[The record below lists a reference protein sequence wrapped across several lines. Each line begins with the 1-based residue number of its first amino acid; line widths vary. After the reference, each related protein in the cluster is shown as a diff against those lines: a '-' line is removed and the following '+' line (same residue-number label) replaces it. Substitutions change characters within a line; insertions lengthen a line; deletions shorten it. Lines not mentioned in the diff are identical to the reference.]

1 MRLHINQEQNTKILY
16 FMNLR
21 TIFISSFLSLSSL
34 GVLAQERI
42 NLSGTWQFAFAAN
55 QKEADRLERFYTSDF
70 AKSKFKSTPVPSNWA
85 LLGYEEPVYRGF
97 KDNQAGEGFYVREFT
112 IPQDWKDKRILLHF
126 GGVWSSAEVWLNGN
140 ELGRHDCGYTSF
152 AFDVTNK
159 LKVDEPNK
167 LAVRVR
173 QITRE
178 YKFDVCDDWTWGG
191 IYRDVT
197 LEAMPAKRWIDD
209 VVVQTTFDHL
219 FQDANLDIRVMI
231 SDKHKNT
238 LPGNYPS
245 PGEPYKLCFTLTDKE
260 GEEVA
265 QRQMAIPAHVSTDR
279 EICLSLPVE
288 APHQWTAE
296 TPYLYSLKVELL
308 EKEAV
313 THTRMERVG
322 FRQISTDGGVFRIN
336 GQAVKLR
343 GVNRHDEH
351 PDVGRATTRKQWLE
365 DLTLMKAANIN
376 YLRLSHYT
384 PAEGFIELCDS
395 MGMYVGNEVTL
406 GGAGD
411 LMYDPSFSG
420 AVLQRSYETIVRDI
434 NKPSIIYW
442 SIGNE
447 DPLTSLHM
455 VSVKLVKALDPTRP
469 VLLPWRPEEWLPK
482 EVDILAPH
490 YWNPQ
495 EYDRLAGHSG
505 RPVISTEYTHA
516 YGNDAFGG
524 LEARWKALTKHPAGA
539 GAAVW
544 MWADQGV
551 KTPVRKKEKDLSE
564 DEYLRIN
571 TAGWDGIVDSYRNFT
586 RDYWETKAVYAP
598 VYPAVDKISFV
609 PGQDSVRI
617 PIQNDFDFTNLS
629 SVKMAWSVRE
639 DENVLYSGTDS
650 MYGYPHTVSDFKLP
664 VEKLVTVRPERT
676 YYVWFIFTD
685 EKGTEITRR
694 AVELC
699 PQTEQ
704 PISVPV
710 CRELLVTEADQ
721 VTIEA
726 GDVRYVFSPK
736 NGQLVS
742 AELKGKQLIKDLY
755 PAIWRKLNQGETSG
769 FGKENLRKAVDL
781 THYTSSV
788 TAWKV
793 EKTPTNAV
801 IRTTVD
807 YRVDQENRFTVTYRY
822 SIGVDGRLNVY
833 YQILTKVAVPWLPIV
848 GMSMQSVSGLDQVHW
863 LGLGPYD
870 AYPNKQAAPILG
882 VWGGTAGSPDVTG
895 IKAMRWM
902 ERSGSE
908 GTIHVSNSGYME
920 NDTMCPE
927 RTYILSGVF
936 GRPEKGR
943 RAEESVP
950 QLRTDTGKPFVG
962 EFSIMLKAV
971 R

>member
-1 MRLHINQEQNTKILY
+1 
-16 FMNLR
+16 MNLR

-260 GEEVA
+260 GKEVA

-564 DEYLRIN
+564 DEYLRIP
-571 TAGWDGIVDSYRNFT
+571 IVISLVTIGRRRPSMLRFT
-586 RDYWETKAVYAP
+586 LLWTKFHL
-598 VYPAVDKISFV
+598 YP
-609 PGQDSVRI
+609 VRI
-617 PIQNDFDFTNLS
+617 
-629 SVKMAWSVRE
+629 
-639 DENVLYSGTDS
+639 
-650 MYGYPHTVSDFKLP
+650 
-664 VEKLVTVRPERT
+664 
-676 YYVWFIFTD
+676 
-685 EKGTEITRR
+685 
-694 AVELC
+694 
-699 PQTEQ
+699 
-704 PISVPV
+704 
-710 CRELLVTEADQ
+710 
-721 VTIEA
+721 
-726 GDVRYVFSPK
+726 RYVFLSRMILILRI
-736 NGQLVS
+736 LV
-742 AELKGKQLIKDLY
+742 
-755 PAIWRKLNQGETSG
+755 R
-769 FGKENLRKAVDL
+769 
-781 THYTSSV
+781 
-788 TAWKV
+788 
-793 EKTPTNAV
+793 
-801 IRTTVD
+801 
-807 YRVDQENRFTVTYRY
+807 
-822 SIGVDGRLNVY
+822 
-833 YQILTKVAVPWLPIV
+833 
-848 GMSMQSVSGLDQVHW
+848 
-863 LGLGPYD
+863 
-870 AYPNKQAAPILG
+870 
-882 VWGGTAGSPDVTG
+882 
-895 IKAMRWM
+895 
-902 ERSGSE
+902 
-908 GTIHVSNSGYME
+908 
-920 NDTMCPE
+920 
-927 RTYILSGVF
+927 
-936 GRPEKGR
+936 
-943 RAEESVP
+943 
-950 QLRTDTGKPFVG
+950 
-962 EFSIMLKAV
+962 
-971 R
+971 

>member
-1 MRLHINQEQNTKILY
+1 M
-16 FMNLR
+16 
-21 TIFISSFLSLSSL
+21 
-34 GVLAQERI
+34 
-42 NLSGTWQFAFAAN
+42 
-55 QKEADRLERFYTSDF
+55 
-70 AKSKFKSTPVPSNWA
+70 
-85 LLGYEEPVYRGF
+85 
-97 KDNQAGEGFYVREFT
+97 
-112 IPQDWKDKRILLHF
+112 
-126 GGVWSSAEVWLNGN
+126 
-140 ELGRHDCGYTSF
+140 
-152 AFDVTNK
+152 
-159 LKVDEPNK
+159 DEPNK

-260 GEEVA
+260 GKEVA

-571 TAGWDGIVDSYRNFT
+571 TAGWDGIVDSYLISLVTIGRRRPSMLRFT
-586 RDYWETKAVYAP
+586 LLWTKFHL
-598 VYPAVDKISFV
+598 YP
-609 PGQDSVRI
+609 VRI
-617 PIQNDFDFTNLS
+617 
-629 SVKMAWSVRE
+629 
-639 DENVLYSGTDS
+639 
-650 MYGYPHTVSDFKLP
+650 
-664 VEKLVTVRPERT
+664 
-676 YYVWFIFTD
+676 
-685 EKGTEITRR
+685 
-694 AVELC
+694 
-699 PQTEQ
+699 
-704 PISVPV
+704 
-710 CRELLVTEADQ
+710 
-721 VTIEA
+721 
-726 GDVRYVFSPK
+726 RYVFLSRMILILRI
-736 NGQLVS
+736 LV
-742 AELKGKQLIKDLY
+742 
-755 PAIWRKLNQGETSG
+755 R
-769 FGKENLRKAVDL
+769 
-781 THYTSSV
+781 
-788 TAWKV
+788 
-793 EKTPTNAV
+793 
-801 IRTTVD
+801 
-807 YRVDQENRFTVTYRY
+807 
-822 SIGVDGRLNVY
+822 
-833 YQILTKVAVPWLPIV
+833 
-848 GMSMQSVSGLDQVHW
+848 
-863 LGLGPYD
+863 
-870 AYPNKQAAPILG
+870 
-882 VWGGTAGSPDVTG
+882 
-895 IKAMRWM
+895 
-902 ERSGSE
+902 
-908 GTIHVSNSGYME
+908 
-920 NDTMCPE
+920 
-927 RTYILSGVF
+927 
-936 GRPEKGR
+936 
-943 RAEESVP
+943 
-950 QLRTDTGKPFVG
+950 
-962 EFSIMLKAV
+962 
-971 R
+971 

>member
-1 MRLHINQEQNTKILY
+1 M
-16 FMNLR
+16 
-21 TIFISSFLSLSSL
+21 
-34 GVLAQERI
+34 LAQEQI

-55 QKEADRLERFYTSDF
+55 QKEADRLERFYTPDF

-112 IPQDWKDKRILLHF
+112 IPQDWKNKRILLHF

-260 GEEVA
+260 GKEVA
-265 QRQMAIPAHVSTDR
+265 QRQMTVPAHVSTDR

-308 EKEAV
+308 EKEVV

-617 PIQNDFDFTNLS
+617 SIQNDFDFTNLS

-664 VEKLVTVRPERT
+664 VEKLVTVRPGKT
-676 YYVWFIFTD
+676 YYVWFVFTD
-685 EKGTEITRR
+685 EKEQRSLAGLLNFVLRQNNRCLFLFVVNFWLLKRIRLPLRLVISAMCLVRR
-694 AVELC
+694 MDNWC
-699 PQTEQ
+699 
-704 PISVPV
+704 
-710 CRELLVTEADQ
+710 
-721 VTIEA
+721 
-726 GDVRYVFSPK
+726 
-736 NGQLVS
+736 
-742 AELKGKQLIKDLY
+742 
-755 PAIWRKLNQGETSG
+755 
-769 FGKENLRKAVDL
+769 LR
-781 THYTSSV
+781 S
-788 TAWKV
+788 
-793 EKTPTNAV
+793 
-801 IRTTVD
+801 
-807 YRVDQENRFTVTYRY
+807 
-822 SIGVDGRLNVY
+822 
-833 YQILTKVAVPWLPIV
+833 
-848 GMSMQSVSGLDQVHW
+848 
-863 LGLGPYD
+863 
-870 AYPNKQAAPILG
+870 
-882 VWGGTAGSPDVTG
+882 
-895 IKAMRWM
+895 
-902 ERSGSE
+902 
-908 GTIHVSNSGYME
+908 
-920 NDTMCPE
+920 
-927 RTYILSGVF
+927 
-936 GRPEKGR
+936 
-943 RAEESVP
+943 
-950 QLRTDTGKPFVG
+950 
-962 EFSIMLKAV
+962 
-971 R
+971 

>member
-260 GEEVA
+260 GKEVA

-617 PIQNDFDFTNLS
+617 LIQNDFDFTNLS
-629 SVKMAWSVRE
+629 
-639 DENVLYSGTDS
+639 
-650 MYGYPHTVSDFKLP
+650 
-664 VEKLVTVRPERT
+664 
-676 YYVWFIFTD
+676 
-685 EKGTEITRR
+685 
-694 AVELC
+694 
-699 PQTEQ
+699 
-704 PISVPV
+704 
-710 CRELLVTEADQ
+710 
-721 VTIEA
+721 
-726 GDVRYVFSPK
+726 
-736 NGQLVS
+736 
-742 AELKGKQLIKDLY
+742 
-755 PAIWRKLNQGETSG
+755 
-769 FGKENLRKAVDL
+769 
-781 THYTSSV
+781 
-788 TAWKV
+788 
-793 EKTPTNAV
+793 
-801 IRTTVD
+801 
-807 YRVDQENRFTVTYRY
+807 
-822 SIGVDGRLNVY
+822 
-833 YQILTKVAVPWLPIV
+833 
-848 GMSMQSVSGLDQVHW
+848 
-863 LGLGPYD
+863 
-870 AYPNKQAAPILG
+870 
-882 VWGGTAGSPDVTG
+882 
-895 IKAMRWM
+895 
-902 ERSGSE
+902 
-908 GTIHVSNSGYME
+908 
-920 NDTMCPE
+920 
-927 RTYILSGVF
+927 
-936 GRPEKGR
+936 
-943 RAEESVP
+943 
-950 QLRTDTGKPFVG
+950 
-962 EFSIMLKAV
+962 
-971 R
+971 

>member
-1 MRLHINQEQNTKILY
+1 
-16 FMNLR
+16 MNLR

-70 AKSKFKSTPVPSNWA
+70 AKSKFKLTPVPSNWA

-197 LEAMPAKRWIDD
+197 LEAMPAERWIDD

-260 GEEVA
+260 GKEVA

-598 VYPAVDKISFV
+598 VYPVVDKISFV

-664 VEKLVTVRPERT
+664 VEKLVTVRPGRT

-685 EKGTEITRR
+685 EKEQRSLAGLLNFALRQNNRYLFLFVVNFWLLRR
-694 AVELC
+694 IRL
-699 PQTEQ
+699 PL
-704 PISVPV
+704 
-710 CRELLVTEADQ
+710 RLVMFAMCL
-721 VTIEA
+721 
-726 GDVRYVFSPK
+726 VRRMD
-736 NGQLVS
+736 N
-742 AELKGKQLIKDLY
+742 
-755 PAIWRKLNQGETSG
+755 WC
-769 FGKENLRKAVDL
+769 LR
-781 THYTSSV
+781 
-788 TAWKV
+788 
-793 EKTPTNAV
+793 N
-801 IRTTVD
+801 
-807 YRVDQENRFTVTYRY
+807 
-822 SIGVDGRLNVY
+822 
-833 YQILTKVAVPWLPIV
+833 
-848 GMSMQSVSGLDQVHW
+848 
-863 LGLGPYD
+863 
-870 AYPNKQAAPILG
+870 
-882 VWGGTAGSPDVTG
+882 
-895 IKAMRWM
+895 
-902 ERSGSE
+902 
-908 GTIHVSNSGYME
+908 
-920 NDTMCPE
+920 
-927 RTYILSGVF
+927 
-936 GRPEKGR
+936 
-943 RAEESVP
+943 
-950 QLRTDTGKPFVG
+950 
-962 EFSIMLKAV
+962 
-971 R
+971 

>member
-70 AKSKFKSTPVPSNWA
+70 AKSKFKLTPVPSNWA

-260 GEEVA
+260 GKEVA

-617 PIQNDFDFTNLS
+617 PIQMILILRIL
-629 SVKMAWSVRE
+629 VR
-639 DENVLYSGTDS
+639 
-650 MYGYPHTVSDFKLP
+650 
-664 VEKLVTVRPERT
+664 
-676 YYVWFIFTD
+676 
-685 EKGTEITRR
+685 
-694 AVELC
+694 
-699 PQTEQ
+699 
-704 PISVPV
+704 
-710 CRELLVTEADQ
+710 
-721 VTIEA
+721 
-726 GDVRYVFSPK
+726 
-736 NGQLVS
+736 
-742 AELKGKQLIKDLY
+742 
-755 PAIWRKLNQGETSG
+755 
-769 FGKENLRKAVDL
+769 
-781 THYTSSV
+781 
-788 TAWKV
+788 
-793 EKTPTNAV
+793 
-801 IRTTVD
+801 
-807 YRVDQENRFTVTYRY
+807 
-822 SIGVDGRLNVY
+822 
-833 YQILTKVAVPWLPIV
+833 
-848 GMSMQSVSGLDQVHW
+848 
-863 LGLGPYD
+863 
-870 AYPNKQAAPILG
+870 
-882 VWGGTAGSPDVTG
+882 
-895 IKAMRWM
+895 
-902 ERSGSE
+902 
-908 GTIHVSNSGYME
+908 
-920 NDTMCPE
+920 
-927 RTYILSGVF
+927 
-936 GRPEKGR
+936 
-943 RAEESVP
+943 
-950 QLRTDTGKPFVG
+950 
-962 EFSIMLKAV
+962 
-971 R
+971 

>member
-1 MRLHINQEQNTKILY
+1 
-16 FMNLR
+16 MNLR

-70 AKSKFKSTPVPSNWA
+70 AKSKFKLTPVPSNWA

-197 LEAMPAKRWIDD
+197 LEAMPAERWIDD

-260 GEEVA
+260 GKEVA

-586 RDYWETKAVYAP
+586 RDYWETKAVYAGLP
-598 VYPAVDKISFV
+598 CC
-609 PGQDSVRI
+609 GQ
-617 PIQNDFDFTNLS
+617 N
-629 SVKMAWSVRE
+629 
-639 DENVLYSGTDS
+639 
-650 MYGYPHTVSDFKLP
+650 
-664 VEKLVTVRPERT
+664 
-676 YYVWFIFTD
+676 FIC
-685 EKGTEITRR
+685 TR
-694 AVELC
+694 
-699 PQTEQ
+699 
-704 PISVPV
+704 
-710 CRELLVTEADQ
+710 
-721 VTIEA
+721 
-726 GDVRYVFSPK
+726 
-736 NGQLVS
+736 
-742 AELKGKQLIKDLY
+742 
-755 PAIWRKLNQGETSG
+755 SG
-769 FGKENLRKAVDL
+769 FG
-781 THYTSSV
+781 
-788 TAWKV
+788 
-793 EKTPTNAV
+793 
-801 IRTTVD
+801 
-807 YRVDQENRFTVTYRY
+807 TY
-822 SIGVDGRLNVY
+822 S
-833 YQILTKVAVPWLPIV
+833 
-848 GMSMQSVSGLDQVHW
+848 
-863 LGLGPYD
+863 
-870 AYPNKQAAPILG
+870 YP
-882 VWGGTAGSPDVTG
+882 
-895 IKAMRWM
+895 
-902 ERSGSE
+902 E
-908 GTIHVSNSGYME
+908 
-920 NDTMCPE
+920 
-927 RTYILSGVF
+927 
-936 GRPEKGR
+936 
-943 RAEESVP
+943 
-950 QLRTDTGKPFVG
+950 
-962 EFSIMLKAV
+962 
-971 R
+971 

>member
-1 MRLHINQEQNTKILY
+1 
-16 FMNLR
+16 MNLR

-34 GVLAQERI
+34 GGVAQERI

-70 AKSKFKSTPVPSNWA
+70 AKSKFKLTPVPSNWA

-260 GEEVA
+260 GKEVA

-571 TAGWDGIVDSYRNFT
+571 TAGWDGIVG
-586 RDYWETKAVYAP
+586 
-598 VYPAVDKISFV
+598 DKI
-609 PGQDSVRI
+609 
-617 PIQNDFDFTNLS
+617 QN
-629 SVKMAWSVRE
+629 
-639 DENVLYSGTDS
+639 
-650 MYGYPHTVSDFKLP
+650 
-664 VEKLVTVRPERT
+664 
-676 YYVWFIFTD
+676 FI
-685 EKGTEITRR
+685 I
-694 AVELC
+694 
-699 PQTEQ
+699 
-704 PISVPV
+704 
-710 CRELLVTEADQ
+710 
-721 VTIEA
+721 
-726 GDVRYVFSPK
+726 
-736 NGQLVS
+736 N
-742 AELKGKQLIKDLY
+742 
-755 PAIWRKLNQGETSG
+755 
-769 FGKENLRKAVDL
+769 
-781 THYTSSV
+781 
-788 TAWKV
+788 
-793 EKTPTNAV
+793 
-801 IRTTVD
+801 
-807 YRVDQENRFTVTYRY
+807 
-822 SIGVDGRLNVY
+822 
-833 YQILTKVAVPWLPIV
+833 
-848 GMSMQSVSGLDQVHW
+848 
-863 LGLGPYD
+863 
-870 AYPNKQAAPILG
+870 
-882 VWGGTAGSPDVTG
+882 
-895 IKAMRWM
+895 
-902 ERSGSE
+902 
-908 GTIHVSNSGYME
+908 
-920 NDTMCPE
+920 
-927 RTYILSGVF
+927 
-936 GRPEKGR
+936 
-943 RAEESVP
+943 
-950 QLRTDTGKPFVG
+950 
-962 EFSIMLKAV
+962 
-971 R
+971 

>member
-1 MRLHINQEQNTKILY
+1 
-16 FMNLR
+16 MNLR

-34 GVLAQERI
+34 GVLAQEQI

-55 QKEADRLERFYTSDF
+55 QKEADRLERFYTPDF

-245 PGEPYKLCFTLTDKE
+245 LGELYKLCFTLTDKE
-260 GEEVA
+260 GKEVA
-265 QRQMAIPAHVSTDR
+265 QRQMTVPAHVSTDR

-308 EKEAV
+308 EKEVV

-455 VSVKLVKALDPTRP
+455 VSVKLVKTLDPTRP

-598 VYPAVDKISFV
+598 VYPAVDRISFV

-617 PIQNDFDFTNLS
+617 PIQNDFDFTNPLIPQHYYKIFFLS
-629 SVKMAWSVRE
+629 
-639 DENVLYSGTDS
+639 T
-650 MYGYPHTVSDFKLP
+650 
-664 VEKLVTVRPERT
+664 
-676 YYVWFIFTD
+676 
-685 EKGTEITRR
+685 
-694 AVELC
+694 
-699 PQTEQ
+699 
-704 PISVPV
+704 
-710 CRELLVTEADQ
+710 
-721 VTIEA
+721 
-726 GDVRYVFSPK
+726 
-736 NGQLVS
+736 
-742 AELKGKQLIKDLY
+742 
-755 PAIWRKLNQGETSG
+755 
-769 FGKENLRKAVDL
+769 
-781 THYTSSV
+781 
-788 TAWKV
+788 
-793 EKTPTNAV
+793 
-801 IRTTVD
+801 
-807 YRVDQENRFTVTYRY
+807 
-822 SIGVDGRLNVY
+822 
-833 YQILTKVAVPWLPIV
+833 
-848 GMSMQSVSGLDQVHW
+848 
-863 LGLGPYD
+863 
-870 AYPNKQAAPILG
+870 
-882 VWGGTAGSPDVTG
+882 
-895 IKAMRWM
+895 
-902 ERSGSE
+902 
-908 GTIHVSNSGYME
+908 
-920 NDTMCPE
+920 
-927 RTYILSGVF
+927 
-936 GRPEKGR
+936 
-943 RAEESVP
+943 
-950 QLRTDTGKPFVG
+950 
-962 EFSIMLKAV
+962 
-971 R
+971 

>member
-1 MRLHINQEQNTKILY
+1 
-16 FMNLR
+16 MNLR

-34 GVLAQERI
+34 GVLAQEQI

-55 QKEADRLERFYTSDF
+55 QKEADRLERFYTPDF

-245 PGEPYKLCFTLTDKE
+245 LGELYKLCFTLTDKE
-260 GEEVA
+260 GKEVA
-265 QRQMAIPAHVSTDR
+265 QRQMTVPAHVSTDR

-308 EKEAV
+308 EKEVV

-598 VYPAVDKISFV
+598 VYPAVDRISFV

-629 SVKMAWSVRE
+629 SVKMAWSVWE

-664 VEKLVTVRPERT
+664 VEKLVTVHPGKT

-685 EKGTEITRR
+685 EKGTGSLAGLLNFVLRQNNRCLFLFVVNFWLLKRIRLPLRLVISAMCLVRR
-694 AVELC
+694 MDNWC
-699 PQTEQ
+699 
-704 PISVPV
+704 
-710 CRELLVTEADQ
+710 
-721 VTIEA
+721 
-726 GDVRYVFSPK
+726 
-736 NGQLVS
+736 
-742 AELKGKQLIKDLY
+742 
-755 PAIWRKLNQGETSG
+755 
-769 FGKENLRKAVDL
+769 LR
-781 THYTSSV
+781 S
-788 TAWKV
+788 
-793 EKTPTNAV
+793 
-801 IRTTVD
+801 
-807 YRVDQENRFTVTYRY
+807 
-822 SIGVDGRLNVY
+822 
-833 YQILTKVAVPWLPIV
+833 
-848 GMSMQSVSGLDQVHW
+848 
-863 LGLGPYD
+863 
-870 AYPNKQAAPILG
+870 
-882 VWGGTAGSPDVTG
+882 
-895 IKAMRWM
+895 
-902 ERSGSE
+902 
-908 GTIHVSNSGYME
+908 
-920 NDTMCPE
+920 
-927 RTYILSGVF
+927 
-936 GRPEKGR
+936 
-943 RAEESVP
+943 
-950 QLRTDTGKPFVG
+950 
-962 EFSIMLKAV
+962 
-971 R
+971 

>member
-617 PIQNDFDFTNLS
+617 PLS
-629 SVKMAWSVRE
+629 RMILILRILVR
-639 DENVLYSGTDS
+639 
-650 MYGYPHTVSDFKLP
+650 
-664 VEKLVTVRPERT
+664 
-676 YYVWFIFTD
+676 
-685 EKGTEITRR
+685 
-694 AVELC
+694 
-699 PQTEQ
+699 
-704 PISVPV
+704 
-710 CRELLVTEADQ
+710 
-721 VTIEA
+721 
-726 GDVRYVFSPK
+726 
-736 NGQLVS
+736 
-742 AELKGKQLIKDLY
+742 
-755 PAIWRKLNQGETSG
+755 
-769 FGKENLRKAVDL
+769 
-781 THYTSSV
+781 
-788 TAWKV
+788 
-793 EKTPTNAV
+793 
-801 IRTTVD
+801 
-807 YRVDQENRFTVTYRY
+807 
-822 SIGVDGRLNVY
+822 
-833 YQILTKVAVPWLPIV
+833 
-848 GMSMQSVSGLDQVHW
+848 
-863 LGLGPYD
+863 
-870 AYPNKQAAPILG
+870 
-882 VWGGTAGSPDVTG
+882 
-895 IKAMRWM
+895 
-902 ERSGSE
+902 
-908 GTIHVSNSGYME
+908 
-920 NDTMCPE
+920 
-927 RTYILSGVF
+927 
-936 GRPEKGR
+936 
-943 RAEESVP
+943 
-950 QLRTDTGKPFVG
+950 
-962 EFSIMLKAV
+962 
-971 R
+971 

>member
-1 MRLHINQEQNTKILY
+1 
-16 FMNLR
+16 MNLR

-34 GVLAQERI
+34 GVLAQEQI

-55 QKEADRLERFYTSDF
+55 QKEADRLERFYTPDF

-260 GEEVA
+260 GKEVA
-265 QRQMAIPAHVSTDR
+265 QRQMTVPAHVSTDR

-308 EKEAV
+308 EKEVV

-406 GGAGD
+406 GE
-411 LMYDPSFSG
+411 L
-420 AVLQRSYETIVRDI
+420 ET
-434 NKPSIIYW
+434 
-442 SIGNE
+442 
-447 DPLTSLHM
+447 
-455 VSVKLVKALDPTRP
+455 
-469 VLLPWRPEEWLPK
+469 
-482 EVDILAPH
+482 
-490 YWNPQ
+490 
-495 EYDRLAGHSG
+495 
-505 RPVISTEYTHA
+505 
-516 YGNDAFGG
+516 
-524 LEARWKALTKHPAGA
+524 
-539 GAAVW
+539 
-544 MWADQGV
+544 
-551 KTPVRKKEKDLSE
+551 
-564 DEYLRIN
+564 
-571 TAGWDGIVDSYRNFT
+571 
-586 RDYWETKAVYAP
+586 
-598 VYPAVDKISFV
+598 
-609 PGQDSVRI
+609 
-617 PIQNDFDFTNLS
+617 
-629 SVKMAWSVRE
+629 
-639 DENVLYSGTDS
+639 
-650 MYGYPHTVSDFKLP
+650 
-664 VEKLVTVRPERT
+664 
-676 YYVWFIFTD
+676 
-685 EKGTEITRR
+685 
-694 AVELC
+694 
-699 PQTEQ
+699 
-704 PISVPV
+704 
-710 CRELLVTEADQ
+710 
-721 VTIEA
+721 
-726 GDVRYVFSPK
+726 
-736 NGQLVS
+736 
-742 AELKGKQLIKDLY
+742 
-755 PAIWRKLNQGETSG
+755 
-769 FGKENLRKAVDL
+769 
-781 THYTSSV
+781 
-788 TAWKV
+788 
-793 EKTPTNAV
+793 
-801 IRTTVD
+801 
-807 YRVDQENRFTVTYRY
+807 
-822 SIGVDGRLNVY
+822 
-833 YQILTKVAVPWLPIV
+833 
-848 GMSMQSVSGLDQVHW
+848 
-863 LGLGPYD
+863 
-870 AYPNKQAAPILG
+870 
-882 VWGGTAGSPDVTG
+882 
-895 IKAMRWM
+895 
-902 ERSGSE
+902 
-908 GTIHVSNSGYME
+908 
-920 NDTMCPE
+920 
-927 RTYILSGVF
+927 
-936 GRPEKGR
+936 
-943 RAEESVP
+943 
-950 QLRTDTGKPFVG
+950 
-962 EFSIMLKAV
+962 
-971 R
+971 

>member
-55 QKEADRLERFYTSDF
+55 QKEEDRLERFYTSDF

-159 LKVDEPNK
+159 LKADEPNK

-260 GEEVA
+260 GKEVA

-609 PGQDSVRI
+609 PG
-617 PIQNDFDFTNLS
+617 FGT
-629 SVKMAWSVRE
+629 
-639 DENVLYSGTDS
+639 YS
-650 MYGYPHTVSDFKLP
+650 YP
-664 VEKLVTVRPERT
+664 E
-676 YYVWFIFTD
+676 
-685 EKGTEITRR
+685 
-694 AVELC
+694 
-699 PQTEQ
+699 
-704 PISVPV
+704 
-710 CRELLVTEADQ
+710 
-721 VTIEA
+721 
-726 GDVRYVFSPK
+726 
-736 NGQLVS
+736 
-742 AELKGKQLIKDLY
+742 
-755 PAIWRKLNQGETSG
+755 
-769 FGKENLRKAVDL
+769 
-781 THYTSSV
+781 
-788 TAWKV
+788 
-793 EKTPTNAV
+793 
-801 IRTTVD
+801 
-807 YRVDQENRFTVTYRY
+807 
-822 SIGVDGRLNVY
+822 
-833 YQILTKVAVPWLPIV
+833 
-848 GMSMQSVSGLDQVHW
+848 
-863 LGLGPYD
+863 
-870 AYPNKQAAPILG
+870 
-882 VWGGTAGSPDVTG
+882 
-895 IKAMRWM
+895 
-902 ERSGSE
+902 
-908 GTIHVSNSGYME
+908 
-920 NDTMCPE
+920 
-927 RTYILSGVF
+927 
-936 GRPEKGR
+936 
-943 RAEESVP
+943 
-950 QLRTDTGKPFVG
+950 
-962 EFSIMLKAV
+962 
-971 R
+971 

>member
-1 MRLHINQEQNTKILY
+1 
-16 FMNLR
+16 MNLR

-34 GVLAQERI
+34 GGVAQERI

-70 AKSKFKSTPVPSNWA
+70 AKSKFKLTPVPSNWA

-260 GEEVA
+260 GKEVA

-495 EYDRLAGHSG
+495 EYDQLAGHSG

-664 VEKLVTVRPERT
+664 VEKLVTVRPGRT

-685 EKGTEITRR
+685 EKEQRSLAGLLNFALRQNNRYLFLFVVNFWLLRR
-694 AVELC
+694 IRL
-699 PQTEQ
+699 PL
-704 PISVPV
+704 
-710 CRELLVTEADQ
+710 RLVMFAMCL
-721 VTIEA
+721 
-726 GDVRYVFSPK
+726 VRRMD
-736 NGQLVS
+736 N
-742 AELKGKQLIKDLY
+742 
-755 PAIWRKLNQGETSG
+755 WC
-769 FGKENLRKAVDL
+769 LR
-781 THYTSSV
+781 
-788 TAWKV
+788 
-793 EKTPTNAV
+793 N
-801 IRTTVD
+801 
-807 YRVDQENRFTVTYRY
+807 
-822 SIGVDGRLNVY
+822 
-833 YQILTKVAVPWLPIV
+833 
-848 GMSMQSVSGLDQVHW
+848 
-863 LGLGPYD
+863 
-870 AYPNKQAAPILG
+870 
-882 VWGGTAGSPDVTG
+882 
-895 IKAMRWM
+895 
-902 ERSGSE
+902 
-908 GTIHVSNSGYME
+908 
-920 NDTMCPE
+920 
-927 RTYILSGVF
+927 
-936 GRPEKGR
+936 
-943 RAEESVP
+943 
-950 QLRTDTGKPFVG
+950 
-962 EFSIMLKAV
+962 
-971 R
+971 

>member
-1 MRLHINQEQNTKILY
+1 
-16 FMNLR
+16 MNLR

-260 GEEVA
+260 GKEVA

-571 TAGWDGIVDSYRNFT
+571 TARLGWYCGF
-586 RDYWETKAVYAP
+586 
-598 VYPAVDKISFV
+598 
-609 PGQDSVRI
+609 
-617 PIQNDFDFTNLS
+617 LS
-629 SVKMAWSVRE
+629 
-639 DENVLYSGTDS
+639 
-650 MYGYPHTVSDFKLP
+650 
-664 VEKLVTVRPERT
+664 
-676 YYVWFIFTD
+676 
-685 EKGTEITRR
+685 
-694 AVELC
+694 
-699 PQTEQ
+699 
-704 PISVPV
+704 
-710 CRELLVTEADQ
+710 
-721 VTIEA
+721 
-726 GDVRYVFSPK
+726 
-736 NGQLVS
+736 
-742 AELKGKQLIKDLY
+742 
-755 PAIWRKLNQGETSG
+755 
-769 FGKENLRKAVDL
+769 
-781 THYTSSV
+781 
-788 TAWKV
+788 
-793 EKTPTNAV
+793 
-801 IRTTVD
+801 
-807 YRVDQENRFTVTYRY
+807 
-822 SIGVDGRLNVY
+822 
-833 YQILTKVAVPWLPIV
+833 
-848 GMSMQSVSGLDQVHW
+848 
-863 LGLGPYD
+863 
-870 AYPNKQAAPILG
+870 
-882 VWGGTAGSPDVTG
+882 
-895 IKAMRWM
+895 
-902 ERSGSE
+902 
-908 GTIHVSNSGYME
+908 
-920 NDTMCPE
+920 
-927 RTYILSGVF
+927 
-936 GRPEKGR
+936 
-943 RAEESVP
+943 
-950 QLRTDTGKPFVG
+950 
-962 EFSIMLKAV
+962 
-971 R
+971 

>member
-1 MRLHINQEQNTKILY
+1 
-16 FMNLR
+16 MNLR

-260 GEEVA
+260 GKEVA

-564 DEYLRIN
+564 DEYLRIKVSSIN
-571 TAGWDGIVDSYRNFT
+571 SI
-586 RDYWETKAVYAP
+586 
-598 VYPAVDKISFV
+598 YP
-609 PGQDSVRI
+609 
-617 PIQNDFDFTNLS
+617 L
-629 SVKMAWSVRE
+629 
-639 DENVLYSGTDS
+639 
-650 MYGYPHTVSDFKLP
+650 VSDS
-664 VEKLVTVRPERT
+664 RT
-676 YYVWFIFTD
+676 
-685 EKGTEITRR
+685 
-694 AVELC
+694 L
-699 PQTEQ
+699 
-704 PISVPV
+704 
-710 CRELLVTEADQ
+710 
-721 VTIEA
+721 
-726 GDVRYVFSPK
+726 
-736 NGQLVS
+736 
-742 AELKGKQLIKDLY
+742 
-755 PAIWRKLNQGETSG
+755 
-769 FGKENLRKAVDL
+769 
-781 THYTSSV
+781 
-788 TAWKV
+788 
-793 EKTPTNAV
+793 
-801 IRTTVD
+801 
-807 YRVDQENRFTVTYRY
+807 
-822 SIGVDGRLNVY
+822 
-833 YQILTKVAVPWLPIV
+833 
-848 GMSMQSVSGLDQVHW
+848 
-863 LGLGPYD
+863 
-870 AYPNKQAAPILG
+870 
-882 VWGGTAGSPDVTG
+882 
-895 IKAMRWM
+895 
-902 ERSGSE
+902 
-908 GTIHVSNSGYME
+908 
-920 NDTMCPE
+920 
-927 RTYILSGVF
+927 
-936 GRPEKGR
+936 
-943 RAEESVP
+943 
-950 QLRTDTGKPFVG
+950 
-962 EFSIMLKAV
+962 
-971 R
+971 

>member
-260 GEEVA
+260 GKEVA

-664 VEKLVTVRPERT
+664 VEKLVTVRPGRT

-685 EKGTEITRR
+685 EKEQRSLAGLLNFALRQNNRYLFLFVVNFWLLRR
-694 AVELC
+694 IRL
-699 PQTEQ
+699 PL
-704 PISVPV
+704 
-710 CRELLVTEADQ
+710 RLVMFAMCL
-721 VTIEA
+721 
-726 GDVRYVFSPK
+726 VRRMD
-736 NGQLVS
+736 N
-742 AELKGKQLIKDLY
+742 
-755 PAIWRKLNQGETSG
+755 WC
-769 FGKENLRKAVDL
+769 LR
-781 THYTSSV
+781 
-788 TAWKV
+788 
-793 EKTPTNAV
+793 N
-801 IRTTVD
+801 
-807 YRVDQENRFTVTYRY
+807 
-822 SIGVDGRLNVY
+822 
-833 YQILTKVAVPWLPIV
+833 
-848 GMSMQSVSGLDQVHW
+848 
-863 LGLGPYD
+863 
-870 AYPNKQAAPILG
+870 
-882 VWGGTAGSPDVTG
+882 
-895 IKAMRWM
+895 
-902 ERSGSE
+902 
-908 GTIHVSNSGYME
+908 
-920 NDTMCPE
+920 
-927 RTYILSGVF
+927 
-936 GRPEKGR
+936 
-943 RAEESVP
+943 
-950 QLRTDTGKPFVG
+950 
-962 EFSIMLKAV
+962 
-971 R
+971 

>member
-1 MRLHINQEQNTKILY
+1 
-16 FMNLR
+16 MNLR

-34 GVLAQERI
+34 GVLAQEQI

-55 QKEADRLERFYTSDF
+55 QKEADRLERFYTPDF

-245 PGEPYKLCFTLTDKE
+245 LGELYKLCFTLTDKE
-260 GEEVA
+260 GKEVA
-265 QRQMAIPAHVSTDR
+265 QRQMTVPAHVSTDR

-308 EKEAV
+308 EKEVV

-598 VYPAVDKISFV
+598 VYPAVDRISFV

-629 SVKMAWSVRE
+629 SVKMAWSVWE

-664 VEKLVTVRPERT
+664 VEKLVTVHPGKT

-685 EKGTEITRR
+685 EKEQRSLAGLLNFVLRQNNRCLFLFVVNFWLLKRIRLPLRLVISAMCLVRR
-694 AVELC
+694 MDNWC
-699 PQTEQ
+699 
-704 PISVPV
+704 
-710 CRELLVTEADQ
+710 
-721 VTIEA
+721 
-726 GDVRYVFSPK
+726 
-736 NGQLVS
+736 
-742 AELKGKQLIKDLY
+742 
-755 PAIWRKLNQGETSG
+755 
-769 FGKENLRKAVDL
+769 LR
-781 THYTSSV
+781 S
-788 TAWKV
+788 
-793 EKTPTNAV
+793 
-801 IRTTVD
+801 
-807 YRVDQENRFTVTYRY
+807 
-822 SIGVDGRLNVY
+822 
-833 YQILTKVAVPWLPIV
+833 
-848 GMSMQSVSGLDQVHW
+848 
-863 LGLGPYD
+863 
-870 AYPNKQAAPILG
+870 
-882 VWGGTAGSPDVTG
+882 
-895 IKAMRWM
+895 
-902 ERSGSE
+902 
-908 GTIHVSNSGYME
+908 
-920 NDTMCPE
+920 
-927 RTYILSGVF
+927 
-936 GRPEKGR
+936 
-943 RAEESVP
+943 
-950 QLRTDTGKPFVG
+950 
-962 EFSIMLKAV
+962 
-971 R
+971 

>member
-1 MRLHINQEQNTKILY
+1 
-16 FMNLR
+16 MNLR

-260 GEEVA
+260 GKEVA

-571 TAGWDGIVDSYRNFT
+571 GMVLWIPIVISLVTIGRRRLSMLRFT
-586 RDYWETKAVYAP
+586 LLWTKFHL
-598 VYPAVDKISFV
+598 YP
-609 PGQDSVRI
+609 VRI
-617 PIQNDFDFTNLS
+617 
-629 SVKMAWSVRE
+629 
-639 DENVLYSGTDS
+639 
-650 MYGYPHTVSDFKLP
+650 
-664 VEKLVTVRPERT
+664 
-676 YYVWFIFTD
+676 
-685 EKGTEITRR
+685 
-694 AVELC
+694 
-699 PQTEQ
+699 
-704 PISVPV
+704 
-710 CRELLVTEADQ
+710 
-721 VTIEA
+721 
-726 GDVRYVFSPK
+726 RYVFLSRMILILRI
-736 NGQLVS
+736 LV
-742 AELKGKQLIKDLY
+742 
-755 PAIWRKLNQGETSG
+755 R
-769 FGKENLRKAVDL
+769 
-781 THYTSSV
+781 
-788 TAWKV
+788 
-793 EKTPTNAV
+793 
-801 IRTTVD
+801 
-807 YRVDQENRFTVTYRY
+807 
-822 SIGVDGRLNVY
+822 
-833 YQILTKVAVPWLPIV
+833 
-848 GMSMQSVSGLDQVHW
+848 
-863 LGLGPYD
+863 
-870 AYPNKQAAPILG
+870 
-882 VWGGTAGSPDVTG
+882 
-895 IKAMRWM
+895 
-902 ERSGSE
+902 
-908 GTIHVSNSGYME
+908 
-920 NDTMCPE
+920 
-927 RTYILSGVF
+927 
-936 GRPEKGR
+936 
-943 RAEESVP
+943 
-950 QLRTDTGKPFVG
+950 
-962 EFSIMLKAV
+962 
-971 R
+971 

>member
-1 MRLHINQEQNTKILY
+1 
-16 FMNLR
+16 MNLR

-586 RDYWETKAVYAP
+586 RDYWNPQYHP
-598 VYPAVDKISFV
+598 N
-609 PGQDSVRI
+609 R
-617 PIQNDFDFTNLS
+617 
-629 SVKMAWSVRE
+629 
-639 DENVLYSGTDS
+639 LY
-650 MYGYPHTVSDFKLP
+650 
-664 VEKLVTVRPERT
+664 
-676 YYVWFIFTD
+676 
-685 EKGTEITRR
+685 
-694 AVELC
+694 
-699 PQTEQ
+699 
-704 PISVPV
+704 
-710 CRELLVTEADQ
+710 
-721 VTIEA
+721 
-726 GDVRYVFSPK
+726 
-736 NGQLVS
+736 
-742 AELKGKQLIKDLY
+742 
-755 PAIWRKLNQGETSG
+755 
-769 FGKENLRKAVDL
+769 
-781 THYTSSV
+781 
-788 TAWKV
+788 
-793 EKTPTNAV
+793 
-801 IRTTVD
+801 
-807 YRVDQENRFTVTYRY
+807 
-822 SIGVDGRLNVY
+822 
-833 YQILTKVAVPWLPIV
+833 
-848 GMSMQSVSGLDQVHW
+848 
-863 LGLGPYD
+863 
-870 AYPNKQAAPILG
+870 
-882 VWGGTAGSPDVTG
+882 
-895 IKAMRWM
+895 
-902 ERSGSE
+902 
-908 GTIHVSNSGYME
+908 
-920 NDTMCPE
+920 
-927 RTYILSGVF
+927 
-936 GRPEKGR
+936 
-943 RAEESVP
+943 
-950 QLRTDTGKPFVG
+950 
-962 EFSIMLKAV
+962 
-971 R
+971 